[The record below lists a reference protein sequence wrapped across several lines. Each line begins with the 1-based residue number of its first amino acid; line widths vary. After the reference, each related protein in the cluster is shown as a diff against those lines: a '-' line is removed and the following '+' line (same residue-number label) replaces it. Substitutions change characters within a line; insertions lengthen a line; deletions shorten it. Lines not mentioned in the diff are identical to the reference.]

1 MMRKL
6 MTVFGVMVLGMALLT
21 TVASAGGPPSGDLV
35 SSIVKAPI
43 VPDGTVAGAATDFVI
58 TLDTPLDPSVDAP
71 GASGRWTCWRHN
83 RGSGRARSWRD
94 PT

>member
-6 MTVFGVMVLGMALLT
+6 MTVFGVLVLGMALLT

-43 VPDGTVAGAATDFVI
+43 VPDGTVAGVF
-58 TLDTPLDPSVDAP
+58 DAKVLTGFP
-71 GASGRWTCWRHN
+71 QRLVHVSREFSGN
-83 RGSGRARSWRD
+83 IQFISQLPDVGY
-94 PT
+94 PK